1 MKVLEP
7 IWENKPETAGRI
19 RGRVER
25 VLDWARVQ
33 GYRDGEN
40 PARLRGHL
48 ENLLPKKSRVH
59 RVQHHAALPYR
70 DVGSFMAKLRDQTS
84 ISARALAF
92 LILTASRTSET
103 LDAVWDE
110 IDLDERI
117 WVIPA
122 NRHESG

>member
-48 ENLLPKKSRVH
+48 ENLLPKKIEGSQSATSRGV
-59 RVQHHAALPYR
+59 
-70 DVGSFMAKLRDQTS
+70 
-84 ISARALAF
+84 
-92 LILTASRTSET
+92 
-103 LDAVWDE
+103 AVPGC
-110 IDLDERI
+110 R
-117 WVIPA
+117 
-122 NRHESG
+122 